1 MITYNIPK
9 MKKYHLFIYLI
20 PVILLSSCGV
30 GKNLTKKDLKT
41 TSFMPNEVRLNL
53 TLDDFV
59 FLGEDEVVIEYKK
72 VLGFTILTLI
82 NGKPVDRN
90 QINSIDLHGRTYIYI
105 QPGMERALFETHRT
119 IPDADILIPIYTLT
133 EKHNMFLASDIKKTL
148 KVKAYKFNH

>member
-1 MITYNIPK
+1 
-9 MKKYHLFIYLI
+9 MKKYKLFIYLI

-30 GKNLTKKDLKT
+30 GKNLTQKDLKT

-53 TLDDFV
+53 SLDDFV
-59 FLGEDEVVIEYKK
+59 YLGEDEVVIEYKK
-72 VLGFTILTLI
+72 VLGFTILTMI

-90 QINSIDLHGRTYIYI
+90 QINSIDLHGRSYIYI
-105 QPGMERALFETHRT
+105 QPGMKRALFETHRT